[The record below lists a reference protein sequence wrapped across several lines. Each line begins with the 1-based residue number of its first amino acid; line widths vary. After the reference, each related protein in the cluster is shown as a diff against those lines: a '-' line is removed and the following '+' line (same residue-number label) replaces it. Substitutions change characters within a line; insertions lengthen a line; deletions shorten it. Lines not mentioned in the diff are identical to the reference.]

1 MDFGFDTN
9 YKSGFVAII
18 GRPNVGKST
27 FLNKV
32 VGKKVA
38 IMSDKPQT
46 TRNKIL
52 GIVTTDEYQ
61 IAFTDTPGIHKAKT
75 ELGRR
80 MVDASYSSTSGVD
93 AVIFMTTPVKSV
105 LQGDQ
110 IILDNLKKLRIP
122 VFLVIN
128 KVDQLKKFND
138 IDLTIAIYKDLYPFA
153 GIFPISVLEDK
164 NVDKLLD
171 TIRSVLPF
179 GPKFYPDDM
188 VSDHDNRFLIS
199 ELIREKILLQTKEEI
214 PHSIAVV
221 VDEMKQ
227 NPDNPAY
234 TDILATIYV
243 ERDSQK
249 KIIIGA
255 DGAMIKNIKNKS
267 IADIKKLLNT
277 KVHLDLWVKVK
288 KDWKDK
294 AQLLASLGYSK
305 ESFE

>member
-255 DGAMIKNIKNKS
+255 DGARIKNIKNKS

>member
-9 YKSGFVAII
+9 FKSGFVAII

-80 MVDASYSSTSGVD
+80 MVDASYSSTAGVD

-188 VSDHDNRFLIS
+188 VSDHDNRFLIG
-199 ELIREKILLQTKEEI
+199 ELIREKILLGTKEEI

-221 VDEMKQ
+221 VDEIKK
-227 NPDNPAY
+227 NPDNDAY

-249 KIIIGA
+249 KIIIGSQ
-255 DGAMIKNIKNKS
+255 GEMIKNIKNKS

-294 AQLLASLGYSK
+294 AELLASLGYSK
-305 ESFE
+305 ASFE

>member
-1 MDFGFDTN
+1 MNIDT

-52 GIVTTDEYQ
+52 GIVTTDKMQ
-61 IAFTDTPGIHKAKT
+61 IAFTDTPGIHKPTT
-75 ELGRR
+75 ELQRR
-80 MVDASYSSTSGVD
+80 MVNASYDATKGVD
-93 AVIFMTTPVKSV
+93 CVLFMTTPLKKV
-105 LQGDQ
+105 LKGDE
-110 IILDNLKKLRIP
+110 IILENLKKTKVP

-138 IDLTIAIYKDLYPFA
+138 IDLTIALYKDLYPFA
-153 GIFPISVLEDK
+153 GVFPISVLESTNMD
-164 NVDKLLD
+164 VLLD
-171 TIRSVLPF
+171 TLYKALPF
-179 GPKFYPDDM
+179 GPQFYPEDM
-188 VSDHDNRFLIS
+188 LSDHPERFLIS
-199 ELIREKILLQTKEEI
+199 ELIREKILDATIQEV

-221 VDEMKQ
+221 VDSMKPCEE
-227 NPDNPAY
+227 NLDY
-234 TDILATIYV
+234 TDIYATIYV

-249 KIIIGA
+249 RIVIGKNG
-255 DGAMIKNIKNKS
+255 DLIKNVKQKAIN
-267 IADIKKLLNT
+267 DIKRLIGK

-288 KDWKDK
+288 KDWKDRPNDLK
-294 AQLLASLGYSK
+294 VLGYSMDN
-305 ESFE
+305 F

>member
-80 MVDASYSSTSGVD
+80 MVDASYSATSGVD

-128 KVDQLKKFND
+128 KVDQLKRFND

-153 GIFPISVLEDK
+153 GIFPISVLENK

-199 ELIREKILLQTKEEI
+199 ELIREKILLGTKEEI

-221 VDEMKQ
+221 VDEIKK
-227 NPDNPAY
+227 NPDNDSY

-249 KIIIGA
+249 KIIIGK
-255 DGAMIKNIKNKS
+255 DGDMIKNIKNKS

>member
-1 MDFGFDTN
+1 MNIDT

-52 GIVTTDEYQ
+52 GIVTTDKMQ
-61 IAFTDTPGIHKAKT
+61 IAFTDTPGIHKPTT
-75 ELGRR
+75 ELQRR
-80 MVDASYSSTSGVD
+80 MVNASYDATKGVD
-93 AVIFMTTPVKSV
+93 CVLFMTTPLKKV
-105 LQGDQ
+105 LKGDE
-110 IILDNLKKLRIP
+110 IILENLKKTKVP

-138 IDLTIAIYKDLYPFA
+138 IDLTIALYKDLYPFA
-153 GIFPISVLEDK
+153 GVFPISVLESTNMD
-164 NVDKLLD
+164 VLLD
-171 TIRSVLPF
+171 TLYKALPF
-179 GPKFYPDDM
+179 GPQFYPEDM
-188 VSDHDNRFLIS
+188 LSDHPERFLIS
-199 ELIREKILLQTKEEI
+199 ELIREKILDATIQEV

-221 VDEMKQ
+221 VDSMKPCED
-227 NPDNPAY
+227 NPDY
-234 TDILATIYV
+234 TDIYATIYV

-249 KIIIGA
+249 RIIIGKNG
-255 DGAMIKNIKNKS
+255 DLIKNVKQRAIN
-267 IADIKKLLNT
+267 DIKRLIGK

-288 KDWKDK
+288 KDWKDRPND
-294 AQLLASLGYSK
+294 LRVLGYSMDN
-305 ESFE
+305 F